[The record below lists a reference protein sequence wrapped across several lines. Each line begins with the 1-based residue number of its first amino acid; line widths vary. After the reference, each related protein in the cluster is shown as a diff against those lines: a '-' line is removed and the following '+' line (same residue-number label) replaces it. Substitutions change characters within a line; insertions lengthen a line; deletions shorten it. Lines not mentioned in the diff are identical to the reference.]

1 MGNAALVSIARL
13 EGASLGLDDGMS
25 LFDDADVVVL
35 EVSSLI
41 LLP

>member
-13 EGASLGLDDGMS
+13 EGASLGLDDDMGLS
-25 LFDDADVVVL
+25 DHADVVVFEISL
-35 EVSSLI
+35 LI